1 MPNILLHMNFVIF
14 VKKQTSMKL
23 ISTTTLLLSFIFSH
37 GQDSIPVEFSPTMTP
52 TISIDSFQQVT
63 NDSTKIILGLV
74 ENKDG
79 KINLLIEDYLA
90 NKTFTGYRIQIFSS
104 SNNKWDAVQ
113 VKSDFIRSFP
123 TVKTYL
129 VYQTPNFK
137 VHVGDYLDRLKA
149 HHVLNEVKVQFP
161 SAFLVK
167 GEVDPKQ

>member
-1 MPNILLHMNFVIF
+1 MQNILLHMNFVIF

-52 TISIDSFQQVT
+52 PISIDSFQQVT
-63 NDSTKIILGLV
+63 TDSTKIILGLV

-79 KINLLIEDYLA
+79 KIDLLIEDYLA
-90 NKTFTGYRIQIFSS
+90 NKNFSGYRIQIFSS
-104 SNNKWDAVQ
+104 SNKWDAVQ

-123 TVKTYL
+123 TIKSYL

-149 HHVLNEVKVQFP
+149 HQVLNEVKVQFP
-161 SAFLVK
+161 SAFLVI
-167 GEVDPKQ
+167 GEVDPKH